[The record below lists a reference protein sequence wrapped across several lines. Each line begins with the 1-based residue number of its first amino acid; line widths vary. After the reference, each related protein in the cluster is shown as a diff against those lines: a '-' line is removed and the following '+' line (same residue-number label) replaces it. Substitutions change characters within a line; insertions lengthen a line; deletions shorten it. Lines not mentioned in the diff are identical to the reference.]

1 MKGKRMKKRKERK
14 KKTRE
19 NHTSLS
25 VSSLKL
31 TEYQL
36 MCTSGS
42 NPFSVAYD
50 TKRSFEMAEDKPK
63 RKKLASM
70 QQGRKKE

>member
-1 MKGKRMKKRKERK
+1 
-14 KKTRE
+14 
-19 NHTSLS
+19 
-25 VSSLKL
+25 
-31 TEYQL
+31 